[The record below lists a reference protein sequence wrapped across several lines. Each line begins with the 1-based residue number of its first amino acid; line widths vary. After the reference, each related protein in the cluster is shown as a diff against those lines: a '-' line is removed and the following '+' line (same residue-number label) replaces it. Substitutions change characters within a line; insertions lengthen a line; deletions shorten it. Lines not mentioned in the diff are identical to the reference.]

1 MDQKTVPKGG
11 GTAAILLVL
20 VGVIMMPFAIVV
32 LASYPSEIWPLGLVL
47 VFCSGLV
54 LFGAFRTFKRSSRQS
69 TDTYEQISQI
79 HKNAVDRSTSN
90 SSPVKTPQSIETE
103 APVKSNLVLID
114 WVYSKEEWK
123 RFTNWELGRR
133 KWVNVILSLSITVIS
148 MFILK
153 INRNFPWVAA
163 LGIGGIGGFLYGFVS
178 YWFAI
183 TSIGKA
189 DNTPN
194 AIIITTN
201 AVLINDKL
209 HLFAGEEKW
218 IGEIEILE
226 EPTPK
231 ILQITYH
238 WKTPEG
244 ESSDEIHV
252 PIPKGKL
259 GEAVVLMAKLSRES
273 GVGSRQM

>member
-1 MDQKTVPKGG
+1 MDQKTVSKGG
-11 GTAAILLVL
+11 ATVAILLVL
-20 VGVIMMPFAIVV
+20 IGVMMMPFAIVV
-32 LASYPSEIWPLGLVL
+32 LARYPDEIWPLGLIL

-54 LFGAFRTFKRSSRQS
+54 LFWAIRTFKRSSRQS

-79 HKNAVDRSTSN
+79 HKNAIDRSTN
-90 SSPVKTPQSIETE
+90 ISSSVKAPQSIETGV
-103 APVKSNLVLID
+103 PIKSNQVLID

-123 RFTNWELGRR
+123 RFTNWELGKK
-133 KWVNVILSLSITVIS
+133 KWVNIFLSLSIMVIS
-148 MFILK
+148 TFILK
-153 INRNFPWVAA
+153 INRDFPWAVA

-183 TSIGKA
+183 ASIGKA
-189 DNTPN
+189 GNAPN

-209 HLFAGEEKW
+209 HLFAGEGKW
-218 IGEIEILE
+218 MGEIDILE

-238 WKTPEG
+238 WKTREG
-244 ESSDEIHV
+244 EMSDEIHV

-259 GEAVVLMAKLSRES
+259 GEAVVLMGKLNRES
-273 GVGSRQM
+273 

>member
-1 MDQKTVPKGG
+1 
-11 GTAAILLVL
+11 
-20 VGVIMMPFAIVV
+20 MMPFAIVV

-47 VFCSGLV
+47 MVCSGLV
-54 LFGAFRTFKRSSRQS
+54 LYWAIKTFKRSSRQS

-79 HKNAVDRSTSN
+79 HKNAIDRSTTI
-90 SSPVKTPQSIETE
+90 SSPVNTPQSIETG

-133 KWVNVILSLSITVIS
+133 KWFNIFISISITVIS

-153 INRNFPWVAA
+153 INRDFSWVVA

-183 TSIGKA
+183 TSIGIA
-189 DNTPN
+189 GTAPN

-209 HLFAGEEKW
+209 HLFASEEKW
-218 IGEIEILE
+218 MGEIEILE
-226 EPTPK
+226 EPSPK

-244 ESSDEIHV
+244 ESSDEIHI

-259 GEAVVLMAKLSRES
+259 GEAVVLMARLSREA
-273 GVGSRQM
+273 